1 MAEAVFNKKAS
12 ELGID
17 VSAFSAGLFADGAP
31 MSNGARAAL
40 SDYGITDF
48 GHTSKQLTAQELSD
62 ADYVV
67 GISARHA
74 LTIAEKYPEYSD
86 RIFAFP
92 TDITDP
98 FGKSTEVYKET
109 LREIESGVDV
119 ILSRVFG
126 K

>member
-1 MAEAVFNKKAS
+1 MAQAVFNKKAS

-17 VSAFSAGLFADGAP
+17 VGAFSAGLFADGAP
-31 MSNGARAAL
+31 MSSGARAAL
-40 SDYGITDF
+40 ADYGIADF
-48 GHTSKQLTAQELSD
+48 EHTSKQLTSQMISD
-62 ADYVV
+62 TDYVV

-74 LTIAEKYPEYSD
+74 LSIAEKYPEYSD

-92 TDITDP
+92 TDIKDP
-98 FGKSTEVYKET
+98 FGMSTEVYKET
-109 LREIESGVDV
+109 LREIESGIDV